1 MAHAVAVGSRHQQYV
16 AEETQGEA
24 EVRRNSIR
32 KNSITMQNLPED
44 REENEE
50 LLRAM
55 NALERAEM
63 IPIETAEERS

>member
-1 MAHAVAVGSRHQQYV
+1 MAHAVAVGSRQQQYV

-24 EVRRNSIR
+24 EVQRNSIR
-32 KNSITMQNLPED
+32 KNAITMQNLPED